1 MTTTEGAGR
10 WSRRRFPTAT
20 GAAAALPFASGLP
33 GVSRGTAAR
42 PRSYPFALGVASGDP
57 LPDSVVIWT
66 RLAPDA
72 LDPFGGME
80 YKHFP
85 VAWEVAEDDA
95 FRRVVQ
101 RGTALARPGR
111 WWVRW
116 RSRSRP
122 ARSGAKRG
130 GTEVKRSLVVVREQG
145 ERLRFENRHLV
156 VVTSKRTDGVE

>member
-1 MTTTEGAGR
+1 VEPEAFPDSNRSGGGAGVR
-10 WSRRRFPTAT
+10 ER
-20 GAAAALPFASGLP
+20 AAGRLAS
-33 GVSRGTAAR
+33 TAAR

>member
-1 MTTTEGAGR
+1 VEPEAFPDSNRSGGGAGVR
-10 WSRRRFPTAT
+10 ER
-20 GAAAALPFASGLP
+20 AAGRLAS
-33 GVSRGTAAR
+33 TAAR
-42 PRSYPFALGVASGDP
+42 PRSYPFTLGVASGDP

-80 YKHFP
+80 FKHFP